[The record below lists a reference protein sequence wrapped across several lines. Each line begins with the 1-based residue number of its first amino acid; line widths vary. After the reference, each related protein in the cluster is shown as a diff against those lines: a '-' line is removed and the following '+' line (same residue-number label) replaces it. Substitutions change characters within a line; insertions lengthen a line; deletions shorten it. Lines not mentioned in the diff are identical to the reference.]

1 MICMKRVSA
10 KIRVK
15 CVVVFLNIVVGGKY
29 FRHTLAIHF
38 SKNKYM
44 RWNQVAKIE

>member
-1 MICMKRVSA
+1 MMYEKGISA

-38 SKNKYM
+38 SKINMESSSKN
-44 RWNQVAKIE
+44 RVVQ